1 MINLEQKVNF
11 SVATIDKYR
20 IIDPYF
26 SEDENGNTK
35 TFNQVNYWDTIQ
47 IFSCQSYVLIQ
58 EDQKPTSPLLS
69 TKTHLVKG
77 RNVIKKETLAKVFSC
92 EFFKNFKNIFLI
104 QHLRW
109 MFFTIIITFLTKCH

>member
-35 TFNQVNYWDTIQ
+35 TFNQVNY
-47 IFSCQSYVLIQ
+47 
-58 EDQKPTSPLLS
+58 
-69 TKTHLVKG
+69 
-77 RNVIKKETLAKVFSC
+77 
-92 EFFKNFKNIFLI
+92 
-104 QHLRW
+104 
-109 MFFTIIITFLTKCH
+109 